1 MSMQDLMEK
10 LRERPKTVDE
20 HRQEQKKEWLAA
32 LDGLFGDIE
41 GWIAPAVKEGL
52 LRVSR
57 SDMEIIE
64 EDIGAYHAPILEIRD
79 DRLLVRLMPVGARV
93 AGVVVSGGTRHIG
106 LRGRIDLVCGPIQIP
121 IVRSSSGMWKALPLR
136 GEPKDLNEET
146 FSEILSE
153 VLLDE

>member
-10 LRERPKTVDE
+10 LRERPKTVEE
-20 HRQEQKKEWLAA
+20 HRQEQKREWLAA
-32 LDGLFGDIE
+32 LNALFEEIE
-41 GWIAPAVKEGL
+41 RWIAPAAQEGL

-57 SDMEIIE
+57 SEVEIIE
-64 EDIGAYHAPILEIRD
+64 EDIGSYHAPILEIRD
-79 DRLLVRLMPVGARV
+79 DRLLVRLVPVGARV